1 MERTLKV
8 ARYCLTCHDFSNYS
22 VAMDAEFDTLD
33 GKIDQFLQL
42 YQRLKSENRELRLQL
57 ASAQN
62 EVKLLEGKVGGA
74 KSRLEAL
81 LRQIPE

>member
-1 MERTLKV
+1 
-8 ARYCLTCHDFSNYS
+8 
-22 VAMDAEFDTLD
+22 MDAEFDTLD

-42 YQRLKSENRELRLQL
+42 CQRLKSENRELRLQL
-57 ASAQN
+57 VSAQN
-62 EVKLLEGKVGGA
+62 DVKRLEDKVGGA